1 MLRRRHG
8 RYEARAGTYDEEMVT
23 VSDTKVT
30 WLTQDAYDRLK
41 QELDELIENRPVIAA
56 KINDSREEGDLKENG
71 GYHAAREEQGQ
82 QEARIRH
89 LQELLRTAKV
99 GEAPK
104 NDGRAEP
111 GMVLT
116 IRYDGDDEEETFLL
130 ATREEGGGGDI
141 EVYSPESPL
150 GDALLGATEGESRE
164 YELPN
169 GNKQKV
175 TLIKVVPYG
184 G

>member
-1 MLRRRHG
+1 M
-8 RYEARAGTYDEEMVT
+8 T

-41 QELDELIENRPVIAA
+41 HELDELIENRPVIAA

-89 LQELLRTAKV
+89 LQELLHTAKV
-99 GEAPK
+99 GEAPQ
-104 NDGRAEP
+104 NDGVAEP

-116 IRYDGDDEEETFLL
+116 VRYEGDDEDEKFLL
-130 ATREEGGGGDI
+130 ATREEGAEGEL
-141 EVYSPESPL
+141 EVYSPDSPL
-150 GDALLGATEGESRE
+150 GRALLGAKEGEARE

-169 GNKQKV
+169 GKSQKV
-175 TLIKVVPYG
+175 TLVRAVPYG
-184 G
+184 A

>member
-1 MLRRRHG
+1 
-8 RYEARAGTYDEEMVT
+8 MVT
-23 VSDTKVT
+23 VSDAKVT

-41 QELDELIENRPVIAA
+41 RELDELIDNRPVIAA
-56 KINDSREEGDLKENG
+56 KINESREEGDLRENG

-82 QEARIRH
+82 QEARIRY
-89 LQELLRTAKV
+89 LQELLRNAKV

-104 NDGRAEP
+104 SDGRAEP

-116 IRYDGDDEEETFLL
+116 IRYAGEDEEEQFLL
-130 ATREEGGGGDI
+130 ATREEGAQDDY

-150 GDALLGATEGESRE
+150 GKALLGATEGEERE

-169 GNKQKV
+169 GSTEKV
-175 TLIKVVPYG
+175 TLIKAVPYTR
-184 G
+184 